1 MKRYLIAGIVL
12 TLFAVPAMAQGGY
25 GEVFGGYSFFRA
37 NVVEGAILDGWNV
50 SVTGR
55 ITGWLG
61 IVGDFGGHYGS
72 PNAFVFGP
80 ARNLDTRVHSF
91 LFGPR
96 LYANYGGISPYVH
109 ALFGAARSSTDTFA
123 DTISDAAFAMAL
135 GGGVDLNL
143 NRSFAIRLFQADYFP
158 TRFFDERQDNTR
170 ISTGIVFRFRVE

>member
-1 MKRYLIAGIVL
+1 MRRYLIAAIFLAVC
-12 TLFAVPAMAQGGY
+12 AVPAMAQGGY

-37 NVVEGAILDGWNV
+37 NVEGAILDGWNV

-135 GGGVDLNL
+135 G
-143 NRSFAIRLFQADYFP
+143 
-158 TRFFDERQDNTR
+158 
-170 ISTGIVFRFRVE
+170 